1 LIWQIIKNGTCAFR
15 TKTKTKKLFCH
26 NQYNLTGI
34 CDMLSCPLA
43 NSQYAT
49 VREEEGEVF
58 LYMKTIERAAFP
70 ARLWEKV
77 KLSKNFEKAIYQINE
92 ELIFWPEWIK
102 LKCKQRLVKITQ
114 MLIRMR
120 RLQLSRSK
128 KLVPINKKIDR
139 RDLKREEKAE
149 MAAKID
155 NHIETELLERL
166 KKGTYGDI
174 YNFHTTAFEDVMEE
188 NEGEE
193 EDMDKDAAD
202 KEVEEEVEA
211 EDVMDRV
218 FVEDFEESDEDI
230 EDIGGSNDEDDDS
243 SDDDSGDDNTAG
255 SSKKT
260 AAAADNKKGKKKQ
273 PPKRKQI
280 EIEYEMEAEQ
290 PSRQRV

>member
-1 LIWQIIKNGTCAFR
+1 
-15 TKTKTKKLFCH
+15 
-26 NQYNLTGI
+26 
-34 CDMLSCPLA
+34 
-43 NSQYAT
+43 

-58 LYMKTIERAAFP
+58 LYMKTVERAAFP

-149 MAAKID
+149 MAARID
-155 NHIETELLERL
+155 NHIEAELLERL

-174 YNFHTTAFEDVMEE
+174 YNFHSTAFEDVMEE
-188 NEGEE
+188 NEGD
-193 EDMDKDAAD
+193 EDMDRAKAAD
-202 KEVEEEVEA
+202 QEVEEEEEVEA
-211 EDVMDRV
+211 EDIMDRV

-230 EDIGGSNDEDDDS
+230 EDIGGEFNDEDDDDS
-243 SDDDSGDDNTAG
+243 SDDDSGDDDTAAKKKAG
-255 SSKKT
+255 KKT
-260 AAAADNKKGKKKQ
+260 AAADKKGKGKK

-280 EIEYEMEAEQ
+280 EIEYEMEAE
-290 PSRQRV
+290 PSSRQRVNV